1 MSPNFSV
8 LVPCHKV
15 WPSEVGLAA
24 EIEGV
29 EERMA
34 MEDPQAMA
42 VDPDHDEAYVSGKL
56 SSGFP
61 SIGENSPS
69 GTLSLNTE
77 AAGERRKAG
86 GKGKDGVRKSV
97 SPQPG
102 HRRKHAHPSRH
113 GGGSHGEVSLG
124 SAFSLPK
131 TPSGSL
137 PTPTTQ
143 LSQQINQ
150 MGLMSPLVSG
160 GKRRLAERPD
170 DMSPMSDTE
179 GGSHSLTDPG
189 YDSLPLG
196 PSSLEHPN
204 SLLKERGRT
213 GGGGDGQQ
221 KKDTTVAIKPA
232 GILILLWIVSVI
244 NFDELCCCVWLMTA
258 FCIHCTTKAFS
269 YNNTVWI

>member
-1 MSPNFSV
+1 
-8 LVPCHKV
+8 
-15 WPSEVGLAA
+15 
-24 EIEGV
+24 
-29 EERMA
+29 MA
-34 MEDPQAMA
+34 MADPEAMS
-42 VDPDHDEAYVSGKL
+42 VDPDPDEAYVSGKL
-56 SSGFP
+56 SSGSFP
-61 SIGENSPS
+61 SIGENSPG
-69 GTLSLNTE
+69 GTLSLNTDV
-77 AAGERRKAG
+77 AGERRKAG

-97 SPQPG
+97 SPQPV

-113 GGGSHGEVSLG
+113 GGVGTSSHGEISLG
-124 SAFSLPK
+124 NAFTLPK
-131 TPSGSL
+131 TASVSL

-179 GGSHSLTDPG
+179 GGSRSLTDPG
-189 YDSLPLG
+189 YDSLSYG

-213 GGGGDGQQ
+213 GGGGDGHQ

-232 GILILLWIVSVI
+232 GIYLR
-244 NFDELCCCVWLMTA
+244 
-258 FCIHCTTKAFS
+258 
-269 YNNTVWI
+269 